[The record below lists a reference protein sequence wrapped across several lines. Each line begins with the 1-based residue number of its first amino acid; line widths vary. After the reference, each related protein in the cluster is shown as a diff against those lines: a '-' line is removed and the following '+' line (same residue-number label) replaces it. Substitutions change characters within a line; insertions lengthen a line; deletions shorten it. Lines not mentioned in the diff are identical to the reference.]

1 MYLCAPCVALLDGA
15 VHIVRAV
22 LVAHGRPA
30 RAAHDVKAA
39 AFQHGLQNVQKL
51 VVFES
56 FVTLLAIGALIAA
69 LVGLVVRRGQIDLR
83 LLRRRVL
90 VALLIIRVAEG
101 VRGLHAGVL
110 LLVHAAA
117 VAYHAALRA
126 GVALDGAEALAHD
139 LRHDARVVIAE
150 ENLCAHLRRS
160 AQLPRSLE
168 VPLQVVHARAQTV
181 VRQVLQ
187 PLRLCYAERLHVHP
201 RHERGA
207 PRVPLLFPVIKMGD
221 GVNVPCVLC
230 EVLVPCVGGLAVE
243 IVCLRRVVGS
253 FLKIAQLLPGYLD
266 DLTGAAHTA
275 SSTLSFSCFVI

>member
-1 MYLCAPCVALLDGA
+1 M
-15 VHIVRAV
+15 
-22 LVAHGRPA
+22 
-30 RAAHDVKAA
+30 
-39 AFQHGLQNVQKL
+39 
-51 VVFES
+51 
-56 FVTLLAIGALIAA
+56 
-69 LVGLVVRRGQIDLR
+69 VRRGQIDLR
-83 LLRRRVL
+83 LLRRRIL
-90 VALLIIRVAEG
+90 VAFLIIRVAEG

-117 VAYHAALRA
+117 VDHHAALRA

-150 ENLCAHLRRS
+150 ENLCAHLRGG

-168 VPLQVVHARAQTV
+168 IPLQVVHARAQTV

-207 PRVPLLFPVIKMGD
+207 PRVSLLFPVVEMGD
-221 GVNVPCVLC
+221 GVNVPCVLR
-230 EVLVPCVGGLAVE
+230 EVLVPGVGGLAVE

-253 FLKIAQLLPGYLD
+253 LLKIAQLLPGYLD
-266 DLTGAAHTA
+266 DLTGAVHTA